1 MEAKGAREHI
11 TIECTECHNRNYVS
25 EKNKKN
31 NSERLE
37 LKKYCKF
44 CKKTTVHKETK

>member
-1 MEAKGAREHI
+1 MRDKI
-11 TIECTECHNRNYVS
+11 TLECTECHNRTYVT

-37 LKKYCKF
+37 LKKYCKL
-44 CKKTTVHKETK
+44 CKKTTAHKETK